1 MKKRYLLLSVILLLA
16 LLVIGGSFFS
26 KSSNNEQNLET
37 NKAAVEEEYEL
48 ETAETITYEN
58 GDFVYV
64 PIDDDIM
71 YDSEDKMTYY
81 KNILYVSL
89 NSNISEQEAD
99 ELAEIVDGNIVGRVQ
114 GAINLLQIQIEG
126 ETLEDINEHAK
137 LLEDDPHV
145 AFSEF
150 STPIFLSDF
159 NEEEN
164 QVYYS
169 KGHLEASEKENDE
182 NNWWM
187 EAINAYPVWEYL
199 DSHSEEFEKVKVA
212 VFESGNLSKS
222 YAKSNE
228 NLSEVDNIR
237 FNRSSPHAQKV
248 TKLITADEKTEGI
261 RGVASGVVDV
271 EFKNISKGPETIV
284 LAALNEFLD
293 NEEKVIINNSW
304 GNRSWSEE
312 YYETEKKK
320 YDTYKKEDSDEYLSY
335 EEYLEKE
342 QNDQD
347 EISSKIIIELDKVI
361 GTKFDNF
368 LLVQSAGNGYQI
380 QHEPLEKPEQHG
392 SKATLTGYFTNIND
406 KTYRDALESR
416 EDINNNLEEILSRI
430 IVVGG
435 SRSDDGKSYYSP
447 DWASYGN
454 AIDIAAPAEN
464 INIPLEKNDTN
475 SNWGTSYA
483 APMVTGAAALVWS
496 YNPEL
501 SAHEVKDYLLNNAIE
516 YVKEE
521 KGDKDSYPMLRAT
534 SFLNMQNKYKPLIEI
549 YRDAVNEQWDWEKL
563 EKEDLGP
570 DQYDR
575 GSLAQDYGYTFMDI
589 NEDGVEEMILG
600 VPLEDGGTRIE
611 EIYTV
616 VDQKVVK
623 VLKSAIRRSYFIY
636 EDGTIQENSVL
647 NIHRG
652 EARTIYYDL
661 DSLGQLEQKD
671 GYYHNWA
678 TDTYSSL
685 NDPEELLSENDI
697 QQKHEQYGNEIEFL
711 LKSFT
716 SSEENTD

>member
-1 MKKRYLLLSVILLLA
+1 
-16 LLVIGGSFFS
+16 
-26 KSSNNEQNLET
+26 
-37 NKAAVEEEYEL
+37 
-48 ETAETITYEN
+48 
-58 GDFVYV
+58 
-64 PIDDDIM
+64 
-71 YDSEDKMTYY
+71 
-81 KNILYVSL
+81 
-89 NSNISEQEAD
+89 
-99 ELAEIVDGNIVGRVQ
+99 
-114 GAINLLQIQIEG
+114 
-126 ETLEDINEHAK
+126 
-137 LLEDDPHV
+137 
-145 AFSEF
+145 
-150 STPIFLSDF
+150 
-159 NEEEN
+159 
-164 QVYYS
+164 
-169 KGHLEASEKENDE
+169 
-182 NNWWM
+182 
-187 EAINAYPVWEYL
+187 
-199 DSHSEEFEKVKVA
+199 
-212 VFESGNLSKS
+212 
-222 YAKSNE
+222 
-228 NLSEVDNIR
+228 
-237 FNRSSPHAQKV
+237 
-248 TKLITADEKTEGI
+248 
-261 RGVASGVVDV
+261 
-271 EFKNISKGPETIV
+271 
-284 LAALNEFLD
+284 
-293 NEEKVIINNSW
+293 
-304 GNRSWSEE
+304 
-312 YYETEKKK
+312 
-320 YDTYKKEDSDEYLSY
+320 
-335 EEYLEKE
+335 
-342 QNDQD
+342 
-347 EISSKIIIELDKVI
+347 
-361 GTKFDNF
+361 
-368 LLVQSAGNGYQI
+368 
-380 QHEPLEKPEQHG
+380 
-392 SKATLTGYFTNIND
+392 
-406 KTYRDALESR
+406 
-416 EDINNNLEEILSRI
+416 
-430 IVVGG
+430 
-435 SRSDDGKSYYSP
+435 
-447 DWASYGN
+447 
-454 AIDIAAPAEN
+454 
-464 INIPLEKNDTN
+464 
-475 SNWGTSYA
+475 
-483 APMVTGAAALVWS
+483 MVTGAAALVWS